1 MQAARGASLTD
12 GDRARRRRLRILLF
26 GIAALVYAADLV
38 TKHLAASRLDTGQH
52 VEVVGDLLRLTL
64 VRNPGAAFS
73 AGTSFTVVLSLIAI
87 AAVVTVLVLSRRVG
101 SVGWA
106 VALGLLLGG
115 VAGNLTDRIF
125 RSPGVLR
132 GHVVD
137 FLQLPNWPVFNLA
150 DIGIN
155 AAAALIVIQSL
166 RGRGLDGRKVDG
178 DKDTDDTDDTEDRDA
193 DRDAEAPVS
202 GPRGGRDGEDV
213 R

>member
-12 GDRARRRRLRILLF
+12 GDRTRRRRRRTLLF
-26 GIAALVYAADLV
+26 GVAALVYAADV
-38 TKHLAASRLDTGQH
+38 ATKHLAVSLLEPGRP

-73 AGTSFTVVLSLIAI
+73 TGTSFTVVLSLIAI
-87 AAVVTVLVLSRRVG
+87 AAVVTVLVLSRRVA
-101 SVGWA
+101 SAGWA

-115 VAGNLTDRIF
+115 VAGNLTDRVF

-166 RGRGLDGRKVDG
+166 RGRGLDGRKVDEG
-178 DKDTDDTDDTEDRDA
+178 ED
-193 DRDAEAPVS
+193 EAPE
-202 GPRGGRDGEDV
+202 GDAGATLRERRGRCNEEDA